1 MKFLP
6 FTTIRRLVTG
16 LAEPLRAR
24 GGDFS
29 GSFVRSLD
37 SSHPGSL
44 NPIPISSDEF

>member
-6 FTTIRRLVTG
+6 STAIRRLVTG
-16 LAEPLRAR
+16 LAEPFCAR

-37 SSHPGSL
+37 GSHPGFL
-44 NPIPISSDEF
+44 NPTPSSSR